1 MKLIVPPKSYK
12 ELRSGSDAETT
23 AGSSPEPRIAKE
35 ARATGP
41 ARAPVKEKPSSAK
54 PPSEPPMS
62 AAPVSAS
69 QDMEAK
75 AKMKC
80 SFRIPRPETPS
91 HSAEYT
97 QLIEHY
103 GEDAAIKL
111 LLRAAIDEWID
122 GYTSTAPIDQ
132 TPRYAKSRD
141 TFATTRHLDSSVIE
155 QVQRR
160 IDPMNRRP
168 TSYIA
173 RMIALTA
180 LAAYLERH

>member
-12 ELRSGSDAETT
+12 ELRSGSDAETS
-23 AGSSPEPRIAKE
+23 ADSSPGSPIAKE

-41 ARAPVKEKPSSAK
+41 ARAPVKEKPAAKSA
-54 PPSEPPMS
+54 SEPPMP
-62 AAPVSAS
+62 APPVSAS
-69 QDMEAK
+69 PDIETK
-75 AKMKC
+75 AKVKC
-80 SFRIPRPETPS
+80 SFRIPLPETPS

-111 LLRAAIDEWID
+111 LLRAAIDEWLD

-168 TSYIA
+168 ISYIA